1 MLLSLAKVTVM
12 QGKDPFLAL
21 LGLFILGTVFFFC
34 GESSVTSPPPVA
46 LEKPVEIPPPT
57 PKIIEPRPS
66 PPPSPVSAPAVL
78 KKKIDELLIGTTIMF
93 RVNSAMLLPEGKAVL
108 NSVAAILQEDTTAAV
123 EVGGHTDNVGP
134 EHANWLLSQQR
145 AKAVVEYL
153 ISKGIVADRLT
164 SKGYGASRPI
174 TENSADE
181 GRQQNRQIEFS
192 IGTKGE
198 QS

>member
-1 MLLSLAKVTVM
+1 MR
-12 QGKDPFLAL
+12 GKDPFLAL

-34 GESSVTSPPPVA
+34 DEGSLTSPPPVA

-66 PPPSPVSAPAVL
+66 PPISAPAVL
-78 KKKIDELLIGTTIMF
+78 KKKIDELLMGTTIMF
-93 RVNSAMLLPEGKAVL
+93 RINSATLLPEGKAVL
-108 NSVAAILQEDTTAAV
+108 NSVAVILQEDPTAAF

-134 EHANWLLSQQR
+134 EHANRLLSEQR

-164 SKGYGASRPI
+164 PKGYGASRPI
-174 TENSADE
+174 TENSTDE
-181 GRQQNRQIEFS
+181 GRQQNRRIEFS